1 MQLSMV
7 GCSSK
12 KKKKGYGWLY
22 CQVSSFFGSSLLFT
36 KKGNLDNASALTNL
50 ENDETFTF
58 VKILADQD
66 ETALLLFFKNNFTD
80 R

>member
-1 MQLSMV
+1 MV
-7 GCSSK
+7 GCTVK
-12 KKKKGYGWLY
+12 
-22 CQVSSFFGSSLLFT
+22 CQVSLVQAFCLQ

-66 ETALLLFFKNNFTD
+66 ETCTSIIF
-80 R
+80 